1 MAKIYM
7 IFKEIFINKKYS
19 ILYNY
24 SAILFCSMMQSKYQY
39 DCFVILCFFF
49 YFNIIYL
56 IFYCLRACFFVNSV
70 KELLTSFLAFF
81 EGSLLVYICIIEN
94 MLLTDKVINEFSST
108 LAFIIIS
115 YVYFIAIFKQY
126 ILIPKNYVTRIC
138 IAFAAGFIYLL
149 PLFWFIGTYNYKMY
163 YNEELFNSLDL
174 AFKES
179 FITGLMDVIGNGMK
193 VVGGGFKHEEVIFF
207 ILVPFGATLS
217 MKIIE
222 YYLKKNEYRRIV
234 FGVYDSYKN
243 K

>member
-1 MAKIYM
+1 M
-7 IFKEIFINKKYS
+7 YS
-19 ILYNY
+19 
-24 SAILFCSMMQSKYQY
+24 
-39 DCFVILCFFF
+39 FFGW
-49 YFNIIYL
+49 IYL
-56 IFYCLRACFFVNSV
+56 I
-70 KELLTSFLAFF
+70 
-81 EGSLLVYICIIEN
+81 
-94 MLLTDKVINEFSST
+94 
-108 LAFIIIS
+108 
-115 YVYFIAIFKQY
+115 
-126 ILIPKNYVTRIC
+126 
-138 IAFAAGFIYLL
+138 

-234 FGVYDSYKN
+234 FGVYDLYKN

>member
-1 MAKIYM
+1 
-7 IFKEIFINKKYS
+7 
-19 ILYNY
+19 
-24 SAILFCSMMQSKYQY
+24 
-39 DCFVILCFFF
+39 
-49 YFNIIYL
+49 
-56 IFYCLRACFFVNSV
+56 
-70 KELLTSFLAFF
+70 
-81 EGSLLVYICIIEN
+81 
-94 MLLTDKVINEFSST
+94 
-108 LAFIIIS
+108 
-115 YVYFIAIFKQY
+115 
-126 ILIPKNYVTRIC
+126 
-138 IAFAAGFIYLL
+138 
-149 PLFWFIGTYNYKMY
+149 MY

-234 FGVYDSYKN
+234 FGVYNLYKN

>member
-1 MAKIYM
+1 M
-7 IFKEIFINKKYS
+7 
-19 ILYNY
+19 
-24 SAILFCSMMQSKYQY
+24 
-39 DCFVILCFFF
+39 
-49 YFNIIYL
+49 
-56 IFYCLRACFFVNSV
+56 
-70 KELLTSFLAFF
+70 
-81 EGSLLVYICIIEN
+81 GGGLLVYICIIEN
-94 MLLTDKVINEFSST
+94 MLLADKVMNEFSST
-108 LAFIIIS
+108 LVFIIIS
-115 YVYFIAIFKQY
+115 YVYFIAIFKLY
-126 ILIPKNYVTRIC
+126 ILIPKDYVTRIC
-138 IAFAAGFIYLL
+138 IAFAAGFIYLI

-179 FITGLMDVIGNGMK
+179 FFIGLMDVIGNGMK

-234 FGVYDSYKN
+234 FGVYDLYKN